1 VNGHG
6 EIGEPVPIEGAEVD
20 LDMEK
25 FRTRGKSFSAM
36 RETPDR
42 SLFLR

>member
-6 EIGEPVPIEGAEVD
+6 EIGEPVLIEGAEVD

-25 FRTRGKSFSAM
+25 FSGKSFSAM
-36 RETPDR
+36 RETPGR